1 MGTRDRPPVVRLGTD
16 QAAVENDPDLS
27 QTESSRP
34 AVKSV
39 EASTKDA
46 ISPESSEVTVTQLQE
61 ALASCMREVVEQRK
75 EMAELRKELAAVN
88 KFNQPDPVTELQ
100 KEFATMKQV
109 DQPDPAV
116 YRSDQR
122 SDPPNDYQP
131 ASSCKDSSS
140 FQLQSRSGRC
150 GSGVWLSGI
159 LFLSLLLFLCTVCGG
174 VEHSDVLYCDFGC
187 DNKFP
192 FLANF
197 VTLESHENADTV
209 SWHPKNQSF
218 TLLLCRQSGPL
229 LEPIIDENEV
239 TGIGT
244 EVTTSVAKGVSMK
257 DLREGLKRGV
267 ELNLVVGCIEGSGM
281 MNVPPGIWV
290 HDPGGEFG
298 VTNDNWH

>member
-1 MGTRDRPPVVRLGTD
+1 VITRDKPPVVRPATD
-16 QAAVENDPDLS
+16 QAAAGNDPGLS
-27 QTESSRP
+27 ETKESSRP

-46 ISPESSEVTVTQLQE
+46 ISLESSEVTVAQMQE
-61 ALASCMREVVEQRK
+61 ALASCMREMVEQRK
-75 EMAELRKELAAVN
+75 EMTELRKELAAVN
-88 KFNQPDPVTELQ
+88 KFNRPDPVTELQ
-100 KEFATMKQV
+100 KEFATMNQS

-131 ASSCKDSSS
+131 ASSCKDLSS
-140 FQLQSRSGRC
+140 FQMQSRSGRC
-150 GSGVWLSGI
+150 VWLSGI

-197 VTLESHENADTV
+197 VTLESHDNADTV
-209 SWHPKNQSF
+209 SWRPKNWSF

-229 LEPIIDENEV
+229 PEPIDENDV

-244 EVTTSVAKGVSMK
+244 EVITSVAKKVSLK

-267 ELNLVVGCIEGSGM
+267 ELNLVVGWIEGYGVT
-281 MNVPPGIWV
+281 NDPPKVWV